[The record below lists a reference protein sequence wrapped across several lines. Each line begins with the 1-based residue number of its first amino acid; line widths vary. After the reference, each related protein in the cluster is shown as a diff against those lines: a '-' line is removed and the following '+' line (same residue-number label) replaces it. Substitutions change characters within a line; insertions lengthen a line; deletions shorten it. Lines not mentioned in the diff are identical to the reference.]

1 MQEQITRLSLLPNHS
16 LFGQVSDELEDKI
29 DPESTVDG
37 AFAVTLR
44 RMGINDN
51 ESDDAGEEEFHF
63 SRPDEDEVWFPH
75 GSRTAIFA
83 SSLPHWQCLFMLD
96 LLDNLPRLRLSDDH
110 LKAIIWVMRECK
122 TPNVPSFSSLQKK
135 QESLTREVGI
145 KSEHH
150 TSSLGNHFYM
160 TILQSFW
167 PWYFSGPV
175 SEAWQADKWTTEADL
190 DDLSPM
196 WAHWEDKSWSH
207 RHFYI
212 KELVQLC
219 DGTFAIPLCWI
230 TVQNVVYANVHM
242 VESFEFN
249 YLDLSSFL
257 SIKLTGSSV
266 VFSAP
271 QYLFIDDIESS
282 PHYPMPHPLRA
293 TARWRPMFRNVSKQ
307 YNAHTNMYV
316 TNLNLPHQKLQQ
328 EYFIRFASTSPHV
341 SSSEQFVALTQD
353 CVPGTWHEAYD
364 CELEQEILFE
374 IIEHQSETSSHIGMM
389 GNLRCRRDDAGGSK
403 EDCETN
409 EGYHAMYMVCS
420 ESSRAPG
427 KPRDVDATVQIIRW
441 EVWMACFAN
450 KSALEVSSTSTGVKD
465 KISQHWISVLV
476 EKAKAAH
483 VEQISNK
490 DTCNPQL
497 NDPRCKGDE
506 RTALKTAIKTQI
518 ATDLWDWVVQQPN
531 EFILLPVNDLLDPH
545 RDTPVEILHTYL
557 LGNDKYVWYDTTK
570 TWDPKKGDKNG
581 PIFASRLQSASISGL
596 SIPPP
601 RPRYVVQYKN
611 SLIGKHFKMLQQL
624 GVFYLHDLCAPL
636 ILDLWKATRE
646 LGAYLWFPEIKNMDV
661 YIGKLHVLP
670 HTPDDVRRFGPCIIF
685 ATKIFEC
692 WNAVFRLCSILSNH
706 LAPSHD
712 IATTLADMEHFKHMV
727 SGGWWCNPT
736 VEYIR
741 AGSSVSSFLTS
752 NRELQRRLGWSEK
765 TALPCG
771 TVKLETVKKREPTE
785 WNLPVREPE
794 PVGSTWLQCKYVS
807 ARTGDLCKP
816 GFWVFVQMSGLPLPF
831 PARIQ
836 IILARQGAPLT
847 PGNAIVIVEPFIILD
862 VKNPRLNMPLLV
874 PSTDA
879 TLMAV
884 NPEKDI
890 MLLFNVQH
898 DCVHCKC
905 KADSVRVQQERTV
918 TDRTELQLV
927 HTPEQVFILNMHAL
941 HNAYLIREILPR
953 ALTAPIPY
961 LQDRVASH
969 HRFAAQLRET
979 GPAKR
984 AATQAKT
991 QATKAKNKEGGEPN
1005 PSENYREIRYH
1016 MPLCV
1021 DPGTCSEGK
1030 NLCFSEGLWVTATLW

>member
-1 MQEQITRLSLLPNHS
+1 MRQYDDSDDFFDTSGRPVLFSAGDLPDPLATQRKEMQEQITRLSLLPNHS
-16 LFGQVSDELEDKI
+16 LFGQVSDELEDEI
-29 DPESTVDG
+29 DPESMVDG
-37 AFAVTLR
+37 AFAATLR
-44 RMGINDN
+44 RMGIDDD
-51 ESDDAGEEEFHF
+51 ESDGAGEEEFHF
-63 SRPDEDEVWFPH
+63 SRPDEDEAWFPH
-75 GSRTAIFA
+75 GSRTVIFA
-83 SSLPHWQCLFMLD
+83 SSLPHWQQKLMILRQMFMLD

-122 TPNVPSFSSLQKK
+122 TRNVPSFSSLRKK

-160 TILQSFW
+160 NHPSKLLALDWANPLVRPFIHVY
-167 PWYFSGPV
+167 PDFSGPV

-196 WAHWEDKSWSH
+196 WAHWEDKSRSH

-219 DGTFAIPLCWI
+219 NGTFAIPLRWI
-230 TVQNVVYANVHM
+230 TVRNVVYADVHM
-242 VESFEFN
+242 VERLPTTEGDLFDVKNGIKRIPALNFEFN
-249 YLDLSSFL
+249 YLDLSSSL
-257 SIKLTGSSV
+257 TIKLTDN
-266 VFSAP
+266 
-271 QYLFIDDIESS
+271 IDSS

-293 TARWRPMFRNVSKQ
+293 TARGRPMFRLRIMPWSDDVSG
-307 YNAHTNMYV
+307 N
-316 TNLNLPHQKLQQ
+316 NLPHQKLQQ
-328 EYFIRFASTSPHV
+328 EYFIRFASTSPHA
-341 SSSEQFVALTQD
+341 SSSEQFVALAQD
-353 CVPGTWHEAYD
+353 CVPRTWHEAYD

-374 IIEHQSETSSHIGMM
+374 IIEHVLPADNPQQSETSSHIGMM
-389 GNLRCRRDDAGGSK
+389 GNLGCRRDDAGGSK

-409 EGYHAMYMVCS
+409 EGYHAMYMV
-420 ESSRAPG
+420 
-427 KPRDVDATVQIIRW
+427 
-441 EVWMACFAN
+441 WMACFAN
-450 KSALEVSSTSTGVKD
+450 KSALEASSTSTGVKD

-506 RTALKTAIKTQI
+506 RTALKAAIKTQI
-518 ATDLWDWVVQQPN
+518 ATDLLGLDLKAGVHYN
-531 EFILLPVNDLLDPH
+531 ILLQTRALDPH

-557 LGNDKYVWYDTTK
+557 LGNDKYVWHDTTK

-601 RPRYVVQYKN
+601 RPGYVVQYKN

-636 ILDLWKATRE
+636 ILDLWKATGE

-661 YIGKLHVLP
+661 YIADLDVLVNNLLDLWGLIDPNRILVKGKLHVLP
-670 HTPDDVRRFGPCIIF
+670 HTPDDVRRFGPCLIF
-685 ATKIFEC
+685 ATEIFEC

-712 IATTLADMEHFKHMV
+712 IAVTLADMERFKHMV

-736 VEYIR
+736 GEYIR
-741 AGSSVSSFLTS
+741 AGSSVKSFLTS

-794 PVGSTWLQCKYVS
+794 PVGSTWLQCKY
-807 ARTGDLCKP
+807 
-816 GFWVFVQMSGLPLPF
+816 LPLPF

-862 VKNPRLNMPLLV
+862 VKNHRLNMPLLV

-884 NPEKDI
+884 NPE
-890 MLLFNVQH
+890 
-898 DCVHCKC
+898 
-905 KADSVRVQQERTV
+905 
-918 TDRTELQLV
+918 
-927 HTPEQVFILNMHAL
+927 
-941 HNAYLIREILPR
+941 
-953 ALTAPIPY
+953 
-961 LQDRVASH
+961 DRVASH

-991 QATKAKNKEGGEPN
+991 QATKAKNKEGRHVLASAQTDRQRAELAAVMD
-1005 PSENYREIRYH
+1005 E
-1016 MPLCV
+1016 
-1021 DPGTCSEGK
+1021 D
-1030 NLCFSEGLWVTATLW
+1030 